1 MKRSLRNLCLILTAI
16 ITVTLCMPL
25 FAKAETNYNLKI
37 KGSVNLTNASY
48 LTGENFCRIFVEEKG
63 YLTLTVNSGSE
74 VSYMFCDSN
83 KSAIFTNRD
92 CLNDISGRKI
102 TYAVDRGSYYL
113 SQISS
118 KGNNVKLSATF
129 STGYKLSKDKKTT
142 VYSRNC
148 GQYFYLKVIP
158 DVTGVLNIYSTP
170 SSSGN
175 ITLCDSKKE
184 PVSSTQKLEYG
195 VDKTFTFGIQKKKT
209 YYIRIESQDALSIKY
224 TTKAYKDTGAT
235 SRSNG
240 TLLKQGKTYKGLIY
254 AGRSSESWYR
264 FKTKQSQIISLD
276 MKGFSYDGINIAMY
290 DKNYNEIMNY
300 TVFTDINGTA
310 SLNTGGAY
318 PEGMYYICV
327 KRADSLANGWYSL
340 KWH

>member
-148 GQYFYLKVIP
+148 GQYFYLIVIP
-158 DVTGVLNIYSTP
+158 DVPVCLIYTVPPVHPETSPYAIVKKNLYPARKNWNTVSIKHLHLVFRKRKLTISASNHKMPYRSNIQ
-170 SSSGN
+170 
-175 ITLCDSKKE
+175 
-184 PVSSTQKLEYG
+184 QKL
-195 VDKTFTFGIQKKKT
+195 
-209 YYIRIESQDALSIKY
+209 IRIPVRPVGRMELS
-224 TTKAYKDTGAT
+224 
-235 SRSNG
+235 
-240 TLLKQGKTYKGLIY
+240 
-254 AGRSSESWYR
+254 
-264 FKTKQSQIISLD
+264 
-276 MKGFSYDGINIAMY
+276 
-290 DKNYNEIMNY
+290 
-300 TVFTDINGTA
+300 
-310 SLNTGGAY
+310 
-318 PEGMYYICV
+318 
-327 KRADSLANGWYSL
+327 
-340 KWH
+340 